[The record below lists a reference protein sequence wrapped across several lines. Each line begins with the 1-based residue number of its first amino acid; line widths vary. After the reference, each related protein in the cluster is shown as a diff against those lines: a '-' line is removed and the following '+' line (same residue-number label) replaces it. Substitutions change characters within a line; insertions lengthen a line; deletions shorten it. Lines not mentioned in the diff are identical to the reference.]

1 MCNSCYRDRAEHTHI
16 ILCTQNRSFPHWS
29 ARAFKSLI
37 PPLHTRDPDT
47 PFHTRPLAMDF
58 WAFSR
63 YLLAGLLACGK
74 KATASLRCQ
83 RRPETKQVL
92 ETPNEKLNEKFNE
105 TSETTAPMTPPNLD
119 NESWWPPWA
128 HHGPNPSQRCSWDAH
143 GNALTPRSGRRV
155 KRTHSTD
162 L

>member
-1 MCNSCYRDRAEHTHI
+1 MIVRNTHI

-47 PFHTRPLAMDF
+47 PLHTRPLAMGF

-63 YLLAGLLACGK
+63 CLLAGLLACGK
-74 KATASLRCQ
+74 KAMASLRCQ
-83 RRPETKQVL
+83 RRP

-105 TSETTAPMTPPNLD
+105 TPGTTAPGTPPGIPD
-119 NESWWPPWA
+119 EAWWPRWA
-128 HHGPNPSQRCSWDAH
+128 HTGGPSPSQKCSWDAH
-143 GNALTPRSGRRV
+143 GNALTPRSGRRMQ
-155 KRTHSTD
+155 RTHSTD